1 MKEFIDFV
9 SVIYKHPGGEYV
21 KLINICLFQKL
32 RKKKMSF
39 EHIADAID
47 SALAEWAESDDDSK
61 VYFGDLV
68 ESGGG
73 SSS

>member
-1 MKEFIDFV
+1 MKELIDFV
-9 SVIYKHPGGEYV
+9 SVIYKHLGGEYV
-21 KLINICLFQKL
+21 KLIYTCFFQKL

-39 EHIADAID
+39 ENIVDAID
-47 SALAEWAESDDDSK
+47 AALADWAESDDDSK